1 MIMSCLHTSDLP
13 SKTCIYLASYNYR
26 IYLVAI
32 GPKVRKVSQSLKM
45 ALKRIAYFGTDSFSS
60 RVLCKVLKALPD
72 L

>member
-1 MIMSCLHTSDLP
+1 MSDLP
-13 SKTCIYLASYNYR
+13 SKTCR
-26 IYLVAI
+26 YLVAT
-32 GPKVRKVSQSLKM
+32 GPGYMPKISQSQKM